1 MAGDVSSD
9 KKKYS
14 WNVKKF
20 IERTPC
26 ARESLLYGMTGGMIV
41 GAGYFIKS
49 MHILRSC
56 RYAVGTFA
64 LISIASWE
72 TCRYLR
78 YKEQEAIKET
88 IDIINKQRQ
97 QMKEEEGNDD

>member
-1 MAGDVSSD
+1 MAVNIISFSHAQ
-9 KKKYS
+9 YS

-49 MHILRSC
+49 SKCTEIFVVEFM
-56 RYAVGTFA
+56 
-64 LISIASWE
+64 
-72 TCRYLR
+72 
-78 YKEQEAIKET
+78 
-88 IDIINKQRQ
+88 
-97 QMKEEEGNDD
+97 